1 MDPVTGMIIMSV
13 LSGLGSYFGGGGSS
27 QPEMPARGEY
37 KGPSL
42 ESLQSLAD
50 MKNYMS
56 GGGLGGGTVEGS
68 GGPDFGGMDPMT
80 SSIMKMMFGNLA
92 SGGTGQNSTLGN
104 MFP

>member
-92 SGGTGQNSTLGN
+92 SGRTGQSSTQNN